1 MQSTREITYEDCGRR
16 FKLNDFADNNNP
28 SSVSGRDQ
36 NWSDVDGSAS
46 GLGEPTLIG
55 SGLTDAGH
63 WWKVE
68 DDVVDDPD
76 GPLTFIKV
84 NNGQERALGHLRFR
98 FDDALH
104 NTVGTTACFNGPKG
118 TSVGGA
124 HTDCPAI
131 GRIRHLGTRFDLTN
145 DPSGGLPITANS
157 EVAGVTGGFGW
168 MMQLDAGS
176 PKTLRID
183 QIEVD
188 PSSPLVFTMPYPA
201 GTSFTITANAYQWCS
216 PSSTHSCQEVFTEVD
231 SLSKVRFGQGNV
243 YFYDTSTNLLY
254 VRVTQFPEGY
264 VGDTLG
270 GESSPTWRLWTM
282 SDPDTRSW
290 SVAPYALNRF
300 SYNGVTLPK
309 FWYNGWLE
317 INANCN
323 AGSGSL
329 YCPMPQG
336 YSVQSIEL
344 CPSGYS
350 QTAYDKCCLASDLTT
365 CYEFTK
371 PPTSAPTSPPTFDPN
386 SNLVVNGDF
395 EALNGS
401 GQPTLSPWY
410 MNSGKPAMLELQPTD
425 RGMSALNKDRT
436 STWNGVEQT
445 LPLEAIQKG
454 SYRLSCYSKIQSG
467 ATTDFLQLTL
477 RITTAEYGFTYPG
490 WETRTEI
497 NNNDWTLVEG
507 VVSTDVP
514 GTITEVKVYAQSP
527 ALGTNYYVDDVSV
540 VLVS

>member
-1 MQSTREITYEDCGRR
+1 M
-16 FKLNDFADNNNP
+16 
-28 SSVSGRDQ
+28 
-36 NWSDVDGSAS
+36 
-46 GLGEPTLIG
+46 
-55 SGLTDAGH
+55 
-63 WWKVE
+63 
-68 DDVVDDPD
+68 
-76 GPLTFIKV
+76 
-84 NNGQERALGHLRFR
+84 
-98 FDDALH
+98 
-104 NTVGTTACFNGPKG
+104 
-118 TSVGGA
+118 
-124 HTDCPAI
+124 
-131 GRIRHLGTRFDLTN
+131 
-145 DPSGGLPITANS
+145 
-157 EVAGVTGGFGW
+157 
-168 MMQLDAGS
+168 
-176 PKTLRID
+176 
-183 QIEVD
+183 
-188 PSSPLVFTMPYPA
+188 
-201 GTSFTITANAYQWCS
+201 
-216 PSSTHSCQEVFTEVD
+216 
-231 SLSKVRFGQGNV
+231 
-243 YFYDTSTNLLY
+243 
-254 VRVTQFPEGY
+254 PEGY

-410 MNSGKPAMLELQPTD
+410 MNSGNPAMLELQPTD

-436 STWNGVEQT
+436 STWNGVEQV
-445 LPLEAIQKG
+445 LPLEAVQKG

-490 WETRTEI
+490 WSTRTLI
-497 NNNDWTLVEG
+497 NVNDWTLVEG
-507 VVSTDVP
+507 TVSTDVP
-514 GTITEVKVYAQSP
+514 GTITEVTVYAEAETVS
-527 ALGTNYYVDDVSV
+527 TNYWVDDVEV
-540 VLVS
+540 VLISAQPTSNPTSAAPTNEVRIFFHFSKIQFLYLLTHMIDCFLMTQPTPGPTTAQPTNAPTTAQPTAIPTLPRTPAPTNEVRRYLFYT